1 MCFVL
6 RLGPETTLDSEI
18 DIVYNVLYL
27 YSISKLEHLEDNYTY
42 FMHIRGRDLCF
53 LWKKILFFFF
63 LIRNESTV
71 TVPFF
76 LFGNSKVQ
84 FCKL

>member
-27 YSISKLEHLEDNYTY
+27 YSISKPEHLEDNYTY
-42 FMHIRGRDLCF
+42 FMHIRDRDLCF
-53 LWKKILFFFF
+53 LWKKILFFF

-71 TVPFF
+71 TGTIFS
-76 LFGNSKVQ
+76 LW
-84 FCKL
+84 